1 MAAQLGVCVAS
12 SEAAAQV
19 AQTAEQK
26 LALAHKALLK
36 TPGLQFD
43 FGAPPPPEKPPAWV
57 EPLFKFLVSLGPVLK
72 YVFWGGLAVGAALII
87 YFIAREVVPETW
99 FRKRHPKAPVV
110 DWRPEAGKARA
121 LLEDADS
128 LAAAGRFEE
137 AIHIL
142 LFRSI
147 DDLVTRRP
155 GAVKP
160 ALTSRDIA
168 GLDVLPGEA
177 RAAFTR
183 LAQAVERTFFGG
195 RPAQADEYGE
205 ARRDYEA
212 FAFAEGWR

>member
-1 MAAQLGVCVAS
+1 MAGSELAAQAG
-12 SEAAAQV
+12 
-19 AQTAEQK
+19 QTAEQK
-26 LALAHKALLK
+26 LVLAHKALLK

-57 EPLFKFLVSLGPVLK
+57 EPLLKFLAGLGPVLQ

-87 YFIAREVVPETW
+87 YFIAREFLPDSW
-99 FRKRHPKAPVV
+99 LKAARAKPVV
-110 DWRPEAGKARA
+110 TDWRPEPGKARA
-121 LLEDADS
+121 LLEDADG

-137 AIHIL
+137 AIHML

-155 GAVKP
+155 GAVRP

-168 GLDVLPGEA
+168 GLEVLPGEA
-177 RAAFTR
+177 RAAFAR

-195 RPAQADEYGE
+195 RPAGASEFGA
-205 ARRDYEA
+205 ARADYEA

>member
-1 MAAQLGVCVAS
+1 MAGSGLVVA
-12 SEAAAQV
+12 AG
-19 AQTAEQK
+19 QTAEQK
-26 LALAHKALLK
+26 LVLAHKALLK

-43 FGAPPPPEKPPAWV
+43 FAGPPPPEKPPAWL
-57 EPLFKFLVSLGPVLK
+57 EPLLNFLVSLGPVLK

-87 YFIAREVVPETW
+87 YFIARELVPETW
-99 FRKRHPKAPVV
+99 FRKRRAVTPVV
-110 DWRPEAGKARA
+110 DWRPEPGKARA
-121 LLEDADS
+121 LLEDADQ
-128 LAAAGRFEE
+128 LAAAGKFEE

-155 GAVKP
+155 GAVSP

-195 RPAQADEYGE
+195 RPAQADEYGD